1 MAESIEELLKS
12 KPITGG
18 FAVIAFI
25 GGVIFL
31 SYSYS
36 LTGNVVLNN
45 KYSFNLLS
53 LIGLLLVVCSGILSL
68 YSIKKKK

>member
-12 KPITGG
+12 TPITGG

-36 LTGNVVLNN
+36 ITGNVILND
-45 KYSFNLLS
+45 KYAFNFLS
-53 LIGLLLVVCSGILSL
+53 LIGLLLVLCSGVLGL

>member
-12 KPITGG
+12 SPITGG

-25 GGVIFL
+25 GGVLFL
-31 SYSYS
+31 SYSYGM
-36 LTGNVVLNN
+36 TGNVILND
-45 KYSFNLLS
+45 KYSFNFLS
-53 LIGLLLVVCSGILSL
+53 LIGLLLVLCSGILGL